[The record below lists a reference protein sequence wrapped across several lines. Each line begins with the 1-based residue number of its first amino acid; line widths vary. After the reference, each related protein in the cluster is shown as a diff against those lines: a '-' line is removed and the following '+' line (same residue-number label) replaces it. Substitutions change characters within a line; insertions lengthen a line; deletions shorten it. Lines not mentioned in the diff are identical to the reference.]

1 MGTAVRAWRPRV
13 PGVAEVLHAAFT
25 DHAYPMHTHDEWALL
40 LVDRG
45 GVHYDL
51 HRDSHDAD
59 PTTVMLLPPHVPHD
73 GRTADLHKRVVYLEP
88 DALDAGLIGPAVD
101 HPHLPDPLLRRR
113 IAQLHRA
120 FDDDLLEAE
129 SRLGPITERL
139 RTHLAPRLPAPV
151 QRADRPLAR
160 RLRDLLDARLADG
173 LTLDEAGRILHAS
186 PTHLVRSFGRE
197 FGLPP
202 HTYVTGR
209 RIDRARHLLLDGVPP
224 AEVATAVGFHDQAH
238 LTRHF
243 RKMLGVGPARFAG
256 RR

>member
-1 MGTAVRAWRPRV
+1 MGSAVRAWRPGV
-13 PGVAEVLHAAFT
+13 PGIAEVLHATFT
-25 DHAYPMHTHDEWALL
+25 DHAYPMHTHDEWTLL

-45 GVHYDL
+45 GVRYEL

-59 PTTVMLLPPHVPHD
+59 RSTVMLLPPQVPHD
-73 GRTADLHKRVVYLEP
+73 GRTADLHKRVVYLEAG
-88 DALDAGLIGPAVD
+88 ALEAELIGPAVD
-101 HPHLPDPLLRRR
+101 QPHLPDPLLRRR
-113 IAQLHRA
+113 IAELHGA
-120 FDDDLLEAE
+120 LDDDALEAE

-139 RTHLAPRLPAPV
+139 RTHLAPRLDVPV
-151 QRADRPLAR
+151 RLADRPLAR
-160 RLRDLLDARLADG
+160 RLRDLLDARLVDG
-173 LTLDEAGRILHAS
+173 VTLDEAGRILHAS

-243 RKMLGVGPARFAG
+243 TKMLGVGPARFAG

>member
-1 MGTAVRAWRPRV
+1 MGSAVRAWRPGV
-13 PGVAEVLHAAFT
+13 PGIAEVLHATFT
-25 DHAYPMHTHDEWALL
+25 DHAYPMHTHDEWTLL

-59 PTTVMLLPPHVPHD
+59 SAVVMLLPPHVPHD
-73 GRTADLHKRVVYLEP
+73 GRTTDLHKRVVYLETG
-88 DALDAGLIGPAVD
+88 ALGTDLVGPAVD
-101 HPHLPDPLLRRR
+101 RPHLPDPLLRTR
-113 IAQLHRA
+113 IGQLHRA
-120 FDDDLLEAE
+120 LDDDALEAE

-139 RTHLAPRLPAPV
+139 RAHLAPREAP
-151 QRADRPLAR
+151 QARRADRPLAR
-160 RLRDLLDARLADG
+160 RLRDLLDARLVEG

-186 PTHLVRSFGRE
+186 PTHLVRAFGRE

-243 RKMLGVGPARFAG
+243 RRMLGVGPARFAG